1 MKIDLTARDIE
12 ILLTLLADSVT
23 DENGYKTPMAF
34 SIEELAIIDKL
45 EAALRKE
52 NLGEPE
58 LMDTGSPSGLMH

>member
-45 EAALRKE
+45 EAVLRKE
-52 NLGEPE
+52 NIEEPE